1 MTKIAPILAK
11 ADDNISAG
19 LERLMQIMRITSIST
34 DPDYALDC
42 HCAAEWCLAMLHDL
56 GFDARICQTEGQPIV
71 IGHDLSAGPESGPHV
86 LFYGH
91 YDVQP
96 AEPLNLWAHPP
107 FEPCVTNASDG
118 RARISGRGASDD
130 KGQFMTFLEACRAW
144 KDVTGSLPLRISV
157 LLEGEEE
164 IGGPSMLPFLEAH
177 KTELGADL
185 ALICDT
191 EMWDQTTPAITTMLR
206 GYLGEEFTL
215 TAANR
220 DLHSGAYGG
229 PARNP
234 IHVITDLLA
243 KLRDED
249 GRILIPGFYEGVTE
263 PASEMLASWEA
274 LRQSDAE
281 VLSEVGLSS
290 PAGEVGFTAQ
300 EQIWIRPTCE
310 VNGIWGGYTGVG
322 AKTVIP
328 SQAFAKLSFRLVPGQ
343 DPHAIRAAF
352 RTYLTGLI
360 PNDCQIE
367 FTGYDASKAIEMPI
381 NSDALTRCRQALEE
395 EWETPAVLMPD
406 GTSIPIGGDF
416 KSVLGI
422 DTLFVGF
429 ALADDNIHSPNEKY
443 DLISFHKGIRSWVR
457 ILAALQNQPK

>member
-1 MTKIAPILAK
+1 MTEIASILAQ
-11 ADDNISAG
+11 ADDNVAAG
-19 LERLMQIMRITSIST
+19 LNRLMQVMRIPSIST
-34 DPDYALDC
+34 DPAYAPDC
-42 HCAAEWCLAMLHDL
+42 HRAAQWCLETLREL
-56 GFDARICQTEGQPIV
+56 GFDARLCETEGQPIV
-71 IGHDLSAGPESGPHV
+71 LGHDLSAGSDSGPHV

-96 AEPLNLWAHPP
+96 AEPLDLWTHPP
-107 FEPCVTNASDG
+107 FEPCVIEAPDG
-118 RARISGRGASDD
+118 RVQISGRGASDD

-144 KDVTGSLPLRISV
+144 RDAAGSLPLRISI

-177 KTELGADL
+177 KAELGADL

-191 EMWDQTTPAITTMLR
+191 EMWNRTTPAITTMLR

-215 TAANR
+215 IAANR

-234 IHVITDLLA
+234 IHVISDLLA
-243 KLRDED
+243 KLRDES
-249 GRILIPGFYEGVTE
+249 GCILIPGFYDGVTE
-263 PASEMLASWEA
+263 PSPATLASWDA
-274 LRQSDAE
+274 LRQPDAE
-281 VLSEVGLSS
+281 VLAAVGLSC

-328 SQAFAKLSFRLVPGQ
+328 SQASAKLSFRLVPGQ
-343 DPHAIRAAF
+343 DPHVIRAAF
-352 RTYLTGLI
+352 RDYLTTLM
-360 PNDCQIE
+360 PEDCRIE
-367 FTGYDASKAIEMPI
+367 FTGYDTSRAIEMPI
-381 NSDALTRCRQALEE
+381 DSDALTRCRQALED

-443 DLISFHKGIRSWVR
+443 DLTSFHKGIRSWVR
-457 ILAALQNQPK
+457 ILAALRA